1 MRALLPAAAA
11 AAAFLFAASSPA
23 QTPLKL
29 QLVASGFH
37 RPVLVTAPPGDSQR
51 LFVVEQSGRI
61 KIIQNGVVLPTPF
74 LDLTNTGV
82 FGFGGEMGLLGLAFH
97 PQFASNRQFFVFHN
111 TFPFPSSTVRR
122 FTVSA
127 QDPNVADLASAVTML
142 STPLVNGNHNG
153 GMLAFGPDQKLWIGI
168 GDGGSAIPQSPLDPP
183 NHAQRG
189 DTMLGKMLRIDVDN
203 PQQPLPYGIPTDNP
217 FVGPGDPLD
226 EIWSLGLRNP
236 WRFSFDRATGD
247 LWIADVGGL
256 REEVD
261 FEPVGTAGGRNYGW
275 SCMQGTVCVQNVDC
289 ACNSPALTLP
299 IFEYTYP
306 WNRSIIGGY
315 VYRGAAIPDLQGT
328 YFFGDYNTLQ
338 IWSIRQQNGVATQL
352 RERTIELQPPLP
364 NTWAG
369 ITAFGEDAT
378 GELYVCDF
386 AGDVYKI
393 VANPSTLPG
402 LAPFGTGTPGCNG
415 PHALSASSQ
424 PQQGNA
430 AFALQC
436 SAGVPSGYGLMAI
449 ASLPD
454 IAGSDPFALGL
465 TLHFRLDSPYLS
477 LQLMPSDA
485 QGAGTYA
492 LPIPADP
499 VLVAQSICAQAG
511 WIWNPPCANP
521 IAGWSSSNGLWIT
534 ILP

>member
-1 MRALLPAAAA
+1 VPGSEDV
-11 AAAFLFAASSPA
+11 F
-23 QTPLKL
+23 
-29 QLVASGFH
+29 LVAHQLGQIWRMEKTADGF
-37 RPVLVTAPPGDSQR
+37 VKTLFGDFSAGVFSQR
-51 LFVVEQSGRI
+51 GP
-61 KIIQNGVVLPTPF
+61 N
-74 LDLTNTGV
+74 
-82 FGFGGEMGLLGLAFH
+82 GLLGVAFH
-97 PQFASNRQFFVFHN
+97 PKFRENGKYYLKHQAMEAGQMVTALVELR
-111 TFPFPSSTVRR
+111 
-122 FTVSA
+122 
-127 QDPNVADLASAVTML
+127 ASAHLRADSGEPARRIMAIPAVTQ
-142 STPLVNGNHNG
+142 NHTG
-153 GMLAFGPDQKLWIGI
+153 GCIAFGPDGFLYLAM
-168 GDGGSAIPQSPLDPP
+168 GDTGPQQDP
-183 NHAQRG
+183 NGHAQNLG
-189 DTMLGKMLRIDVDN
+189 LLLGKMLRIDVDN
-203 PQQPLPYGIPTDNP
+203 PQPPLPYGIPADNP

-485 QGAGTYA
+485 QGAGAYA